1 MITNFKFLKT
11 SSCFRVNKSHF
22 SGIPTNKLVLSICSL
37 VKSTSPLN
45 SLMTKL
51 KYPNC
56 SLNLLRNSF
65 ARAFKGTKNSTFN
78 SHLNFEKSNLS
89 SMLFIFF
96 DFNSFSISR
105 NIVTSAILVLPAP
118 VGAVI
123 NILSSELKDLS
134 KTLL

>member
-89 SMLFIFF
+89 TMLFIFF